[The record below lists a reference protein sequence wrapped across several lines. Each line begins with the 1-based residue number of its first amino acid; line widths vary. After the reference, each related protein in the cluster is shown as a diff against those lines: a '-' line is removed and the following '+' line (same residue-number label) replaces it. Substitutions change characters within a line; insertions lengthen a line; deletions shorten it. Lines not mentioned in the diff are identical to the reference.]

1 MSAPTYEEM
10 EAKRQEMIAS
20 FREIAAAMTR
30 CVQVIEDYTA
40 LTPAHLAKPDFSN
53 LAHNL
58 SLLPNG
64 QLISSDGALKKERK
78 KKDKKPKDPNAPK
91 RPPSAYI
98 LFQNEIRED
107 VRNSNPSLSY
117 KDILVVI
124 SQKWKELTDAQRK
137 VYEDAYSNAHNN
149 YVAEEKAYSAKPLLN
164 AEPAIDPALT
174 DDTSDSDDSDD
185 DTPPVKSKPISLS
198 HPHQHMPIPP
208 QHQHQHQQHPHQQL
222 QQHGNI
228 FAHQMQQIPNMPMH
242 PHAQMPPTPNTLHAA
257 TASALGAVQ
266 AQAQAQQQQ
275 QQQQQVVG
283 VDGKQKKERKRKNKE
298 DENAKKKK
306 SKD

>member
-40 LTPAHLAKPDFSN
+40 LTPAHLQKPDFSN

-58 SLLPNG
+58 ALLPNG
-64 QLISSDGALKKERK
+64 QLISDAVLKKERK

-107 VRNSNPSLSY
+107 VRNSNPGMSY

-124 SQKWKELTDAQRK
+124 SQKWKELTDTQRK

-164 AEPAIDPALT
+164 AAPVIDPALT

-208 QHQHQHQQHPHQQL
+208 QHQH
-222 QQHGNI
+222 GNI
-228 FAHQMQQIPNMPMH
+228 FAHQMQQVPMSM
-242 PHAQMPPTPNTLHAA
+242 HAQLPPTPNTLHAA
-257 TASALGAVQ
+257 TSTIPMGAVQ
-266 AQAQAQQQQ
+266 AQQHQQPQQ
-275 QQQQQVVG
+275 PPQG
-283 VDGKQKKERKRKNKE
+283 VADGKQKKEKKRKNKE
-298 DENAKKKK
+298 DEAAVNAALTGGAPVDDKKKKKK
-306 SKD
+306 SGKD

>member
-40 LTPAHLAKPDFSN
+40 LTPAHLQKPDFSN

-58 SLLPNG
+58 ALLPNG
-64 QLISSDGALKKERK
+64 QLISDAALKKERK

-107 VRNSNPSLSY
+107 VRNSNPGMSY

-124 SQKWKELTDAQRK
+124 SQKWKELTDAQKK

-164 AEPAIDPALT
+164 ASPAIDPALT

-198 HPHQHMPIPP
+198 HPHQHQHMPMPP
-208 QHQHQHQQHPHQQL
+208 QH
-222 QQHGNI
+222 QHGNI
-228 FAHQMQQIPNMPMH
+228 FAHQMQQVPVPMGMQ
-242 PHAQMPPTPNTLHAA
+242 HAHLPPTPNTLHAA
-257 TASALGAVQ
+257 TATIPPGAVQ
-266 AQAQAQQQQ
+266 AQSHQQQQ
-275 QQQQQVVG
+275 QQPV
-283 VDGKQKKERKRKNKE
+283 VDGKQKKEKKRKNKE
-298 DENAKKKK
+298 DETVVNMAATGVPPVEDKKRKK
-306 SKD
+306 RSKD